1 MTRATVPAFRKH
13 LYFYT
18 LLVLGTLLLAAIK
31 SAYSPKEAPQQ
42 NRAAAVNKLA
52 NTLFQ

>member
-1 MTRATVPAFRKH
+1 MTRAIIPTHRKH

-18 LLVLGTLLLAAIK
+18 LLVLGTVLLATVK
-31 SAYSPKEAPQQ
+31 SAFCHKAPQN

>member
-1 MTRATVPAFRKH
+1 MTQATIPAFKKH

-18 LLVLGTLLLAAIK
+18 LLVLGTLLLATMK
-31 SAYSPKEAPQQ
+31 SACTVKAAQ
-42 NRAAAVNKLA
+42 NTRAAAVNKLA